1 MLMKRVNAIVK
12 RNIGVNRILFPGPLS
27 LRNFAPA
34 LLTLCACE
42 LLASLFGFGLS
53 YGHSKISSE
62 KLCDPEV

>member
-1 MLMKRVNAIVK
+1 MSMKRVNAIVK
-12 RNIGVNRILFPGPLS
+12 HNIGINRILFPSPLS

-42 LLASLFGFGLS
+42 LFASLFGFGLS

-62 KLCDPEV
+62 KPDDPEV